1 MDFTFDK
8 HSPLPAYV
16 QLQEQ
21 IKLALLLGRL
31 RPGDT
36 LPSIRDVE
44 KQAGINRNIVR
55 KAYLA
60 LQASG
65 ILKLWHGK
73 GVIVDKDLRY
83 GENAQISKKC
93 EELSREILSRTRQMG
108 VSPTS
113 FVRYLHQ
120 HARENELQQP
130 FVIYVDSTQE
140 VARERAANISAVWQT
155 IVPAMSIAALK
166 EMGPSRMKKI
176 SKVLTNYLRYD
187 EVVAA
192 VDNQEIDVLPLG
204 LTFEQVTVREW
215 SAIPSGA
222 AVAYVMDDHDY
233 PALTLILAM
242 YRKILLDPSIE
253 ITAVAIGHIPDL
265 KKFVNSRKYQKVIF
279 SNRVWE
285 DLPDALKRHSRVTH
299 ARMNVDLG
307 SLENARIRA
316 GVIL

>member
-1 MDFTFDK
+1 MDFAFDK

-83 GENAQISKKC
+83 GENDKISKKC

-155 IVPAMSIAALK
+155 IVRAMSIAELK
-166 EMGPSRMKKI
+166 EMGPVRMKKI
-176 SKVLTNYLRYD
+176 SKVLTNYLR
-187 EVVAA
+187 
-192 VDNQEIDVLPLG
+192 
-204 LTFEQVTVREW
+204 
-215 SAIPSGA
+215 
-222 AVAYVMDDHDY
+222 
-233 PALTLILAM
+233 
-242 YRKILLDPSIE
+242 
-253 ITAVAIGHIPDL
+253 
-265 KKFVNSRKYQKVIF
+265 
-279 SNRVWE
+279 
-285 DLPDALKRHSRVTH
+285 
-299 ARMNVDLG
+299 
-307 SLENARIRA
+307 
-316 GVIL
+316 

>member
-1 MDFTFDK
+1 MDFVFDK
-8 HSPLPAYV
+8 HSPLPAHV

-44 KQAGINRNIVR
+44 KQAGVNRNIVR

-60 LQASG
+60 LRSSG
-65 ILKLWHGK
+65 VLKLWHGK
-73 GVIVDKDLRY
+73 GVVVDKDLRY
-83 GENAQISKKC
+83 GENAQVSRKC
-93 EELSREILSRTRQMG
+93 EDLSREILARIRQMG

-113 FVRYLHQ
+113 FVRYLNQ
-120 HARENELQQP
+120 HAREDELKQP
-130 FVIYVDSTQE
+130 FLIYVDSTQL
-140 VARERAANISAVWQT
+140 VAEERAAKISAVWQT
-155 IVPAMSIAALK
+155 IVPGMSIAELK
-166 EMGPSRMKKI
+166 QMEPVRVKKI
-176 SKVLTNYLRYD
+176 SKILTNYLRYD
-187 EVVAA
+187 EVVSA
-192 VDNQEIDVLPLG
+192 VNSREIEVLPLG

-222 AVAYVMDDHDY
+222 TVAYVMDDHDY
-233 PALTLILAM
+233 PSLSLILEL
-242 YRKILLDPSIE
+242 YRQILLEPSVE
-253 ITAVAIGHIPDL
+253 ITSMPISQIPDL
-265 KKFVNSRKYQKVIF
+265 KSFVNSRKYQKVIF

-285 DLPDALKRHSRVTH
+285 GLPDALKRHSRVTH